1 MTPSNAKV
9 LSADMRHSSCPD
21 AVDVVS
27 AETSDASN
35 AQATHVTS
43 TNVAHVASVKGTHA
57 ATTVASA
64 KPTHTASPATPG
76 LCSRGNKAAGQH
88 CGCQN
93 HHHSSSH
100 DILHLVGRVCS
111 ATGIVRH
118 WRDQLSGRQRLDA
131 IEMRTLSR
139 FLNSTF
145 RSGHA

>member
-9 LSADMRHSSCPD
+9 LLADMRHGSCAN

-27 AETSDASN
+27 TETSDASS

-43 TNVAHVASVKGTHA
+43 TKVTHMASVKGTHA

-64 KPTHTASPATPG
+64 KATHTTAAAPATAG
-76 LCSRGNKAAGQH
+76 LCSRGQKAAGQH

-100 DILHLVGRVCS
+100 DILHLVGRI
-111 ATGIVRH
+111 APP
-118 WRDQLSGRQRLDA
+118 QELSDIGV
-131 IEMRTLSR
+131 I
-139 FLNSTF
+139 N
-145 RSGHA
+145 